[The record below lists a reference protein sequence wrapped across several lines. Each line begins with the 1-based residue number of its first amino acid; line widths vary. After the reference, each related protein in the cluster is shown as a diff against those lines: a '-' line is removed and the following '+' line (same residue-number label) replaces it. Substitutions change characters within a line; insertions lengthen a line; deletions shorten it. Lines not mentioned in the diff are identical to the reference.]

1 MADIDTKGITVEVV
15 STSEPWYKKF
25 WKLIVGAGT
34 IVAAIFITITASSGK
49 TETKEQ
55 REKDKQL
62 KARSE
67 SIAKKVAELEK
78 HSAEMDKAV
87 EAKKADIKAKVEK
100 TATEA
105 KKFDKQKED
114 IIAESDDTQSY
125 MVWVMQRFGGEVKRN

>member
-15 STSEPWYKKF
+15 NISEPWYKRF
-25 WKLIVGAGT
+25 WKFIIGAGT
-34 IVAAIFITITASSGK
+34 IIAAIFITITASSGK

-67 SIAKKVAELEK
+67 SIAKKVADLEK
-78 HSAEMDKAV
+78 HSTEMDRAI
-87 EAKKADIKAKVEK
+87 EAKKVAMKAVVEK
-100 TATEA
+100 TTGEA

-114 IIAESDDTQSY
+114 ITAESDDTQANTD
-125 MVWVMQRFGGEVKRN
+125 WVIQRFGGEVKRN